1 MKIASSSILLFVALL
16 AGCGSKETT
25 AVPDGDGDGA
35 GAALDQLAIEKGLLP
50 DPASLAVEGR
60 FETQS
65 ELGTDKFCA
74 ISDGGTSYR
83 IGFLSVYGP
92 DSKCEAQGSAVQE
105 GDRLKISLSGKESC
119 SFTASYDGI
128 VLRFPGSVPEGCVSY
143 CSPNASMSGTRY
155 YFVDPGAAS
164 AKRTLGREIERLCR

>member
-1 MKIASSSILLFVALL
+1 MKISASIALFFAALL
-16 AGCGSKETT
+16 AGCGSKD
-25 AVPDGDGDGA
+25 AKPAPSGDSA

-50 DPASLAVEGR
+50 DPESLTVEGR

-74 ISDGGTSYR
+74 VSDSGASYR

-92 DSKCEAQGSAVQE
+92 DSKCEAQGSAEQD
-105 GDRLKISLSGKESC
+105 GDSLKITLSGKKSC

-128 VLRFPGSVPEGCVSY
+128 VLRFPGSVPEGCASF
-143 CSPNASMSGTRY
+143 CSRNASMSGTRY
-155 YFVDPGAAS
+155 YFVDPGAEA
-164 AKRTLGREIERLCR
+164 AKRTLGREIEKLCS